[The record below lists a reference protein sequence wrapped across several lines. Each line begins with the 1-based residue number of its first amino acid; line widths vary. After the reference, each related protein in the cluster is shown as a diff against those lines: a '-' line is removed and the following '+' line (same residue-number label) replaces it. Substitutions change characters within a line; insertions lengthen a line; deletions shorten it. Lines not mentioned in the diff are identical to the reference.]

1 MTYITGNIPIGAYDP
16 NRLANL
22 GIGHAAID
30 GGAGYTYFNPQTGHE
45 FSAVG
50 GLTYNFENPDTDY
63 KNGVDFHLD
72 MAASQFL
79 SKQLLVGVV
88 GYAYQQLT
96 GDSGSGDR
104 VGPFKSRVFGVR
116 TANRLPLPGW
126 RPPGLFEPQG
136 LQGVRRRK
144 PTRRLECVADVC
156 GFAGRPRFNVAG
168 NPQDHEVVG
177 LRSSP

>member
-1 MTYITGNIPIGAYDP
+1 MSADATLTAALGPLGFATSAGRTDTTTGFGDPLLLASLRWNFGVHNVMTYITGNIPIGAYDP

-88 GYAYQQLT
+88 GYAT
-96 GDSGSGDR
+96 SS
-104 VGPFKSRVFGVR
+104 SRGIVALVIGWVPS
-116 TANRLPLPGW
+116 NRACS
-126 RPPGLFEPQG
+126 
-136 LQGVRRRK
+136 V
-144 PTRRLECVADVC
+144 
-156 GFAGRPRFNVAG
+156 
-168 NPQDHEVVG
+168 
-177 LRSSP
+177 